1 MRGIFS
7 YSVQSH
13 RALTNEFKQQLKARN
28 ATPKIRKWILW
39 SPFLVFFCSAKHQEM
54 GEMRKIQLV
63 LNVISEVL
71 GICFTSPGLGTH
83 CSRN

>member
-1 MRGIFS
+1 MTGIFS

-13 RALTNEFKQQLKARN
+13 RALTNEFKQHLKARN

-39 SPFLVFFCSAKHQEM
+39 SPFLVFCSAKHQEI
-54 GEMRKIQLV
+54 GEMSKIQLF

-83 CSRN
+83 N